1 MPGRAHAG
9 IAVNG
14 PKPNMGSSEVDPQ
27 REEARTA
34 NLAEASLDSGRG
46 CVARESLSALRDLE
60 GMNRNAHD
68 AGKSRALP
76 LSTPRAMAVDGDAGF
91 GRPVPNGSTQAATFD
106 VALRRPCC
114 IFRHLWLLHCMSPL

>member
-76 LSTPRAMAVDGDAGF
+76 LSTPPGMAGERRAGVLP
-91 GRPVPNGSTQAATFD
+91 PVPERATTL
-106 VALRRPCC
+106 AT
-114 IFRHLWLLHCMSPL
+114 S